1 MYTKKYS
8 LPFVA
13 ELKPSKKLRQLCI
26 LIHALALA
34 ASFANAFPLYLK
46 LLLSMLITLNFTIQY
61 KRLKIENHSI
71 KYTEARGWAMSEGQ
85 EFTAVEI
92 LKSTVVTTL
101 FIFLHMQNKPPLLI
115 ANDSLAEHE
124 YRQLIVKLKMT
135 AHEQSQQH

>member
-26 LIHALALA
+26 LVHAIALG

-46 LLLSMLITLNFTIQY
+46 LLLSVLIAINFIIQY
-61 KRLKIENHSI
+61 QCLKVENHII
-71 KYTEARGWAMSEGQ
+71 KYMEARGWAMSEGQ